1 MAVTKRPVAK
11 KRAVP
16 SRTTSKKTSTNTQQK
31 KSFRFPNWGE
41 VKRALAWPFVT
52 PYRGLRK
59 RREQSPHKSFIRTR
73 RRDKVKT
80 PKMEG
85 YIAFPWYVLRVLW
98 NRKWVYIRL
107 IGIFFAL
114 SVLFIGALQTDNISS
129 INGIFDTINS
139 ETNILNPVMRAGATV
154 LSSVTGSLNNNLSD
168 IQYVYISIL
177 IILGLLTVVWLV
189 RHQLAGDK
197 VRMRDGLYNAATPI
211 VAEYALV
218 GVGILQLL
226 PVALAVVVYIS
237 LTSSGIIDG
246 GIEAGMFV
254 AALFLMAVLTLYFMT
269 TTLFALFIASIPG
282 TYPLKAYRAARQIV
296 AGQRLRLLLRLVWM
310 VVVILIAWFI
320 VLVPTII
327 IVNSIGAGD
336 SWAIPIAYQLV
347 VITSIVYATA
357 YGYLLYR
364 RMIDEPTTD
373 ET

>member
-1 MAVTKRPVAK
+1 MAAQKKPVVK
-11 KRAVP
+11 KRATSSQA
-16 SRTTSKKTSTNTQQK
+16 SRKKTPTTIEQK
-31 KSFRFPNWGE
+31 RTLRFPTWSE
-41 VKRALAWPFVT
+41 VGKVLAWPFVT
-52 PYRGLRK
+52 PYHGLRE

-73 RRDKVKT
+73 RRDKIKT

-85 YIAFPWYVLRVLW
+85 YIAFTWYVLRVLW
-98 NRKWVYIRL
+98 NRKWLYVRL

-114 SVLFIGALQTDNISS
+114 SILFIGALQTDNLSS
-129 INGIFDTINS
+129 INGIFDTVNS

-154 LSSVTGSLNNNLSD
+154 LSSVTGALNNNLSD
-168 IQYVYISIL
+168 IQYVYISVL

-197 VRMRDGLYNAATPI
+197 VRVRDGLYNAATPI

-226 PVALAVVVYIS
+226 PVALAIVVYIS

-254 AALFLMAVLTLYFMT
+254 AALFLMCVLTLYFMT

-327 IVNSIGAGD
+327 VVNSIGAGN

-364 RMIDEPTTD
+364 RMIDDPVD
-373 ET
+373 EK

>member
-1 MAVTKRPVAK
+1 
-11 KRAVP
+11 
-16 SRTTSKKTSTNTQQK
+16 
-31 KSFRFPNWGE
+31 
-41 VKRALAWPFVT
+41 
-52 PYRGLRK
+52 
-59 RREQSPHKSFIRTR
+59 
-73 RRDKVKT
+73 
-80 PKMEG
+80 
-85 YIAFPWYVLRVLW
+85 
-98 NRKWVYIRL
+98 
-107 IGIFFAL
+107 
-114 SVLFIGALQTDNISS
+114 
-129 INGIFDTINS
+129 
-139 ETNILNPVMRAGATV
+139 
-154 LSSVTGSLNNNLSD
+154 
-168 IQYVYISIL
+168 
-177 IILGLLTVVWLV
+177 
-189 RHQLAGDK
+189 
-197 VRMRDGLYNAATPI
+197 
-211 VAEYALV
+211 
-218 GVGILQLL
+218 
-226 PVALAVVVYIS
+226 
-237 LTSSGIIDG
+237 
-246 GIEAGMFV
+246 MFV